1 MLNAK
6 RQIAVSNIA
15 VELLQIPQNIVNEER
30 KNSNENDIPLEDVL
44 LNNRQIDE
52 EQKAKLLAELNGYR
66 YQDIDLYT
74 YSEDSIKL
82 FTSRYVEYHKIL
94 CLDKSPEKAIV
105 AVANP
110 EDYDTLNDV
119 RAYLGVPCQFLV
131 SSDAKIQR
139 VKNLIFSKSSANS
152 AMNEF
157 KAEIEEDG
165 GIPSDADVL
174 SSPSVKLIDNL
185 IRGAISSGSS
195 DIHIEP
201 FENDVRVRY
210 RIDGKLQ
217 NAQTIK
223 LDMYPMVCSRIK
235 IMGGMNIAE
244 KRAPQDGRAKFSVD
258 GVNYDLRISS
268 LPNVR
273 GEKIV
278 MRILD
283 TEHFDFKRENLHF
296 LPQENKIV
304 DELIA
309 MPHGIVLL
317 TGPTGSGKSTT
328 LYSFIKEVN
337 TEGVNIITVE
347 DPVEYTIDGV
357 NQTQV
362 NNKAGLGFA
371 PVLRSILRQDPDIVM
386 IGEIRDEETAEMAIR
401 MAITGHLVFS
411 TLHTNDAVGAI
422 SRLIDL
428 KVQPFFVADALSGVI
443 AQRLLRKLCPF
454 CKKPVETT
462 PSQMRILKLTEPKTI
477 YQPCGCSKCRNTG
490 YKGRLGV
497 HEILQM
503 TPRVKEMI
511 LTDEPITRIREEAI
525 KEGMLLLEDT
535 ARQAVLDGET
545 DLTEF
550 ATITFASQEDIK

>member
-1 MLNAK
+1 MLNPK
-6 RQIAVSNIA
+6 RQNAVANLA
-15 VELLQIPQNIVNEER
+15 VNLLHLPQNIITEER
-30 KNSNENDIPLEDVL
+30 KNSNLDELPLEDVL
-44 LNNRQIDE
+44 LNNRRIDE
-52 EQKAKLLAELNGYR
+52 EQKAQILAALHGYR
-66 YQDIDLYT
+66 YQDIELYT
-74 YSEDSIKL
+74 YSEDSVRL
-82 FTSRYVEYHKIL
+82 LTSRYIERHHCL
-94 CLDKSPEKAIV
+94 CLERSAERAIV
-105 AVANP
+105 AISDP
-110 EDYDTLNDV
+110 EDYDSLKDV
-119 RAYLGVPCQFLV
+119 RAFLGVNCQFLV
-131 SSDAKIQR
+131 ASDAKIQKL
-139 VKNLIFSKSSANS
+139 KNLIFSKSSATS
-152 AMNEF
+152 AMSEF
-157 KAEIEEDG
+157 KEEVVDDDG
-165 GIPSDADVL
+165 VPADADVL

-185 IRGAISSGSS
+185 IRGAISAGAS

-201 FENDVRVRY
+201 FDNDVRVRY

-217 NAQTIK
+217 NAQSIK

-244 KRAPQDGRAKFSVD
+244 KRAPQDGRAKFTVD

-268 LPNVR
+268 LPNVH

-283 TEHFDFKRENLHF
+283 TEHFDFKRANLHF
-296 LPQENKIV
+296 LPQENKII
-304 DELIA
+304 DELIT

-337 TEGVNIITVE
+337 SEGVNIITVE

-411 TLHTNDAVGAI
+411 TLHTNDAAGAI

-454 CKKPVETT
+454 CKKPVTT
-462 PSQMRILKLTEPKTI
+462 SKAQMRILQLNEPATI
-477 YQPCGCSKCRNTG
+477 YEPCGCPKCRNTG

-503 TPRVKEMI
+503 TPKIKEMI

-525 KEGMLLLEDT
+525 NEGMLLLEDT

-545 DLTEF
+545 DLAEF
-550 ATITFASQEDIK
+550 STITFARDDEE